1 MCLFYIYIYIYM
13 LSSKQY
19 VILVITAMAGF
30 VGTHAL
36 GHIRFIGRESLMTT
50 FIYIYGIHH

>member
-1 MCLFYIYIYIYM
+1 M

-36 GHIRFIGRESLMTT
+36 GHIRFIGPESLMTT